1 MSFPGIPGA
10 GSFPG
15 AGSGSGGDLA
25 GMSEQ
30 EQMMVKSVRSSV
42 SYLHDER
49 P

>member
-15 AGSGSGGDLA
+15 AGSGPGGDLA

-30 EQMMVKSVRSSV
+30 EQMMVKSVRDMALLLR
-42 SYLHDER
+42 YEYF
-49 P
+49 